1 MAITHLPNVEMH
13 FCYGLIVYPPPRPD
27 MNIFMSKLTVPENMT
42 FFGNRITDIISCLD
56 EVTVGLLCW
65 SSG

>member
-13 FCYGLIVYPPPRPD
+13 FCYGLIVYPTRPD

-42 FFGNRITDIISCLD
+42 VFGNRITDIISCLD